1 MHIEVVDEKG
11 ADPTMIKVIGVGGGG
26 SNAVNRMIA
35 SNLRKVEFIAANTDL
50 QALQR
55 SAAEVKLPLGTK
67 LTNGLG
73 AGGVPEVGEQAA
85 MEDSEKIK
93 EALRGAD
100 MVFITAGMGGGTG
113 TGAAPVVARIARELG
128 ILSVAVVTKPF
139 DFEGR
144 KKKTLAEEGIT
155 KLRDAVDTLI
165 IIPNQYLLKI
175 VEKTYPHKRGF
186 PDGRRCASTGRPGN
200 LRAHYRYR

>member
-1 MHIEVVDEKG
+1 MHIEVIEEQG
-11 ADPTMIKVIGVGGGG
+11 ADPTLIKVIGVGGGG

-35 SNLRKVEFIAANTDL
+35 SNLKKVQFIAANTDL

-55 SAAEVKLPLGTK
+55 SQAEVKLPLGTK
-67 LTNGLG
+67 LTSGLG
-73 AGGVPEVGEQAA
+73 AGGVPEVGEKAA
-85 MEDSEKIK
+85 MEDAEKIK

-113 TGAAPVVARIARELG
+113 TGAAPVVAKIARELG

-144 KKKTLAEEGIT
+144 KKRSLAG
-155 KLRDAVDTLI
+155 
-165 IIPNQYLLKI
+165 P
-175 VEKTYPHKRGF
+175 
-186 PDGRRCASTGRPGN
+186 
-200 LRAHYRYR
+200 RAGLHA